1 MYLQASSGFCSW
13 CIHSHHRSQ
22 YNRLSPSG
30 FLWLF
35 ARLFWILPPSYYSLG
50 FFLRR
55 RRKNFGILSHSKGN
69 FNENLW
75 NCKQQSKQQQQS
87 QCMPSLNPPTPSH
100 PWGGDSPSG
109 PTLHRLTVPIPL
121 LTGKAKKIEI
131 TYFSCDCEDAN
142 PLGKIIQAQNGDL
155 PC

>member
-1 MYLQASSGFCSW
+1 
-13 CIHSHHRSQ
+13 
-22 YNRLSPSG
+22 
-30 FLWLF
+30 
-35 ARLFWILPPSYYSLG
+35 
-50 FFLRR
+50 LRR
-55 RRKNFGILSHSKGN
+55 RRENFGILSHSKGN

-142 PLGKIIQAQNGDL
+142 PLGKIIQAQMATFLANQTMSAQSLRRDGRPEWQRL
-155 PC
+155 QTPNPPLGGQSSKN